1 MTPIKP
7 ADGRRKLEGVNATRV
22 VASSF
27 GALAGLTGLI
37 AGLFEMRQGNVAPD
51 GNWISYIGPDYAMWR
66 DFTYEAFTV
75 MPTLL
80 LAGALTTLISLL
92 LLAWTAA
99 FINRRRGAT
108 VTLILTVA
116 LFLVGGAR
124 VYDIGALA
132 ALIATRIDKPL
143 GWWRSHT
150 SPGLRRTLAGL
161 WPWST
166 AAYALISVALLVL
179 TVMGV
184 NDPAPLRLITVLA
197 SALFIP
203 IALMI
208 VGGFAHDI
216 RRHDDRLKNPGR

>member
-1 MTPIKP
+1 MTSDQTDNLQPMRDI
-7 ADGRRKLEGVNATRV
+7 NATRL

-37 AGLFEMRQGNVAPD
+37 AGLFEIRQGNVAPE
-51 GNWISYIGPDYAMWR
+51 GLWISYIGPDYAMWQ

-80 LAGALTTLISLL
+80 LAGLLTTLTSLL
-92 LLAWTAA
+92 LLAWTSAH
-99 FINRRRGAT
+99 IHRRRGAT

-124 VYDIGALA
+124 VYDIGTLA
-132 ALIATRIDKPL
+132 ALMATRIDKPL
-143 GWWRSHT
+143 DWWRSHT
-150 SPGLRRTLAGL
+150 TPSQRRTLAQL

-166 AAYALISVALLVL
+166 AAYALISLAMLVL

-184 NDPAPLRLITVLA
+184 NDPAPTG
-197 SALFIP
+197 S
-203 IALMI
+203 
-208 VGGFAHDI
+208 
-216 RRHDDRLKNPGR
+216 

>member
-1 MTPIKP
+1 MKP
-7 ADGRRKLEGVNATRV
+7 NKAEAGKRLADVNATRI

-37 AGLFEMRQGNVAPD
+37 AGLFEMRQGNIAPD
-51 GNWISYIGPDYAMWR
+51 GLWISYIGPEYAMWQ

-80 LAGALTTLISLL
+80 LAGALTTLTSLL
-92 LLAWTAA
+92 LLAWTTAY
-99 FINRRRGAT
+99 IHRRRGAA
-108 VTLILTVA
+108 VTLILTIA

-124 VYDIGALA
+124 VYDIGTLA
-132 ALIATRIDKPL
+132 ALIATRIDKL
-143 GWWRSHT
+143 LDWWRSHT
-150 SPGLRRTLAGL
+150 SPGLRRTLAKL

-166 AAYALISVALLVL
+166 AAYALISAALLVL
-179 TVMGV
+179 TVIGV
-184 NDPAPLRLITVLA
+184 NDPAPHRVITVLA

-208 VGGFAHDI
+208 VGAFAHDI
-216 RRHDDRLKNPGR
+216 QRQDALNGSTG